1 MTRSLWSATPARQIS
16 QQSCRRFISTSR
28 PAAHLSAFSVGQI
41 ASCRKRVV
49 ASAPLSRP
57 SIPRFLI
64 SCSRLHAPVASFSSS
79 SVRPA
84 TKVTQNPRAGE
95 DGETL
100 MINISPRAI
109 EVGQQEPL
117 PVLNSSVLL
126 REWEA
131 ASFLLAVRRLRD
143 ITDPSTSPSATKEEN
158 PYHHLRITVTSGG
171 CHGFQYMMS
180 LESASKIDAEE
191 DTIFEGEAESA
202 TTDIAG
208 EAKVVMDEPSLELL
222 SGSTVDYTTE
232 LIGSQF
238 TIVDN
243 PRATSNCG
251 CGTSFDVM
259 D

>member
-1 MTRSLWSATPARQIS
+1 MSRSLFPSTSARRLSQQPARL
-16 QQSCRRFISTSR
+16 FSTSR
-28 PAAHLSAFSVGQI
+28 PALRLSATSVGEF
-41 ASCRKRVV
+41 ATCRQ
-49 ASAPLSRP
+49 SAALTPRTSLCKSSFSR
-57 SIPRFLI
+57 SYI
-64 SCSRLHAPVASFSSS
+64 SQSSLRQQVASFSAS

-84 TKVTQNPRAGE
+84 TKVLQNPRTGD

-100 MINISPRAI
+100 MIGISPRAV
-109 EVGQQEPL
+109 ER
-117 PVLNSSVLL
+117 L
-126 REWEA
+126 RE
-131 ASFLLAVRRLRD
+131 

-191 DTIFEGEAESA
+191 DTIFEGTAEPSE
-202 TTDIAG
+202 TDAAG

-238 TIVDN
+238 KIVDN

-251 CGTSFDVM
+251 CGTSFDVS